1 MSEDDTRQTPR
12 SWVYSFS
19 EPNGPG
25 RELLGGKGAELANLT
40 RLGFPIPPGF
50 TITTKAC
57 RHYLRHGESPAA
69 MWDQVSEA
77 MTALEQQAGR
87 AYGGG
92 PKPLLVS
99 VRSGAAASMPGMM
112 DTVLNVGIN
121 DDVAEHLAS
130 SYGESFAL
138 DVHRRFVEM
147 YAEVVL
153 GVSTDPIEAAKAD
166 ARAAGGVSRIEE
178 LDPPEARELLAHM
191 IALVEDEAL
200 QPVPFDPGEQLRSAI
215 EAVFRS
221 WMSRRAIDYRSHH
234 GIGADL
240 GTAASVMAMVYG
252 NADRDSCSG
261 VLFTRDPATGE
272 RRIFGEY
279 LARSQG
285 EDVVAG
291 IATPQPLEAM
301 AESLPEAYSELVE
314 VAERIEAHY
323 EDPQDIEFTV
333 EGRRPY
339 ILQTRTAKRSARA
352 AVRVAVEMCDEG
364 ILTSDRALLSV
375 PADRVYQILLPR
387 LDEGEAA
394 LARNGGR
401 LLTTG
406 LGASPGGVTGVV
418 ALTADR
424 AVEMAAAGRRVLLVR
439 PETSAEDVHGFIAAA
454 GVLTARGG
462 ATSHAAVVARGL
474 GKPCVVGTEA
484 IQVRPD
490 LGRITCDGR
499 SIEEGQDL
507 SIDGAS
513 GEVFLGALATVEARV
528 DEERHLRRLLAW
540 ADQRRRLGVRANA
553 DTEAEVALAREF
565 GADGVGLCRTEHM
578 FFEPERLDLVRQMI
592 LTANAF
598 ARWPQDELNAWR
610 YRNVLDRLQAIQA
623 GDFEKILTAMG
634 DMPVVIRLL
643 DPPLHEFLPS
653 HDELLEELHALRVRR
668 ATRREIV
675 DREDLL
681 AAVEEMREANPM
693 LGLRGCRLGILHPDI
708 FKMQVRAL
716 ADAVRAVRTA
726 GLSPRPEIMVPLVS
740 DPSEMIAVRRI
751 LEEALDA
758 AAEAGEEPFAP
769 RIGAMIETPRA
780 ALLADRFTESAEFF
794 SFGTNDLTQL
804 AFGFSRD
811 DAEGKFLVR
820 YLQDGVLKS
829 DPFQTIDRRGV
840 GGLILAGLDAVR
852 RTGRDVETGV
862 CGEHGGDPAS
872 VEFFESAGVDYV
884 SCSPYRVPVARLAA
898 AQAAI
903 RTPAN
908 RTSPDG
914 SPQQPAGQS

>member
-1 MSEDDTRQTPR
+1 M
-12 SWVYSFS
+12 
-19 EPNGPG
+19 
-25 RELLGGKGAELANLT
+25 LGGKGAELANLT

-50 TITTKAC
+50 TITTGAC
-57 RHYLRHGESPAA
+57 RHFLRHGEAPAA
-69 MWDQVSEA
+69 MWDQVRAA
-77 MTALEQQAGR
+77 MAALERQAGR
-87 AYGGG
+87 TFGRG
-92 PKPLLVS
+92 PEPLLVS
-99 VRSGAAASMPGMM
+99 VRSGAAVSMPGMM
-112 DTVLNVGIN
+112 DTVLNVGVN
-121 DDVAEHLAS
+121 GDVAEQLAA

-153 GVSTDPIEAAKAD
+153 GVSADPIEVAKAD
-166 ARAAGGVSRIEE
+166 ARAAGGTSRIEE
-178 LDPPEARELLAHM
+178 LDPPEARELLTHM
-191 IALVEDEAL
+191 ITLVEEEAL
-200 QPVPFDPGEQLRSAI
+200 RPVPFDPGEQLRSAI

-221 WMSRRAIDYRSHH
+221 WMSRRAVDYRSHH
-234 GIGADL
+234 GIPEDL
-240 GTAASVMAMVYG
+240 GTAVTVMAMVYG
-252 NADRDSCSG
+252 NANRDSCSG

-291 IATPQPLEAM
+291 IATPKPLEAM
-301 AESLPEAYSELVE
+301 AESMPEAYGELVE
-314 VAERIEAHY
+314 VAGRIEAHY

-333 EGRRPY
+333 EGQRPY

-352 AVRVAVEMCDEG
+352 AVRVAVEMCEEG

-394 LARNGGR
+394 MARSGGR

-406 LGASPGGVTGVV
+406 LGASPGGVTGAV

-424 AVEMAAAGRRVLLVR
+424 AVEMASAGRRVLLVR

-592 LTANAF
+592 LAANAF

-610 YRNVLDRLQAIQA
+610 YRNVLDRLRAIQA
-623 GDFEKILTAMG
+623 GDFEKILAAMG

-653 HDELLEELHALRVRR
+653 HDELLEDLHALRVRR
-668 ATRREIV
+668 APRREIV

-716 ADAVRAVRTA
+716 ADAVGAARAA
-726 GLSPRPEIMVPLVS
+726 GMSPRPEIMVPLVS

-751 LEEALDA
+751 LEEALS
-758 AAEAGEEPFAP
+758 EASEPGEEPFAP

-804 AFGFSRD
+804 TFGFSRD

-820 YLQDGVLKS
+820 YLQDGVLES
-829 DPFQTIDRRGV
+829 DPFQTIDRHGV
-840 GGLILAGLDAVR
+840 GGLILAGLDAAR

-903 RTPAN
+903 RAPDA
-908 RTSPDG
+908 RTSPR
-914 SPQQPAGQS
+914 SSS

>member
-1 MSEDDTRQTPR
+1 MTEDDTRQSPR

-50 TITTKAC
+50 TITTGAC
-57 RHYLRHGESPAA
+57 RYFLRHGEAPAA
-69 MWDQVSEA
+69 MWDQVRTA
-77 MTALEQQAGR
+77 MEVLERQAGR
-87 AYGGG
+87 TFGRG
-92 PKPLLVS
+92 PEPLLVS
-99 VRSGAAASMPGMM
+99 VRSGAAVSMPGMM
-112 DTVLNVGIN
+112 DTVLNVGVN
-121 DDVAEHLAS
+121 GDVAEQLAV

-153 GVSTDPIEAAKAD
+153 GVSAEPIEVAKAD
-166 ARAAGGVSRIEE
+166 ARAAGGTSRIED
-178 LDPPEARELLAHM
+178 LDPPEARELLTHM
-191 IALVEDEAL
+191 TTLVEEEAL
-200 QPVPFDPGEQLRSAI
+200 RPVPFDPGEQLRSAI

-221 WMSRRAIDYRSHH
+221 WMSRRAVDYRSHH
-234 GIGADL
+234 GIRADL
-240 GTAASVMAMVYG
+240 GTAVTVMAMVYG
-252 NADRDSCSG
+252 NANRDSCSG

-301 AESLPEAYSELVE
+301 AESMPEAYSELVE
-314 VAERIEAHY
+314 VAGRIEAHY

-333 EGRRPY
+333 EGQRPY

-352 AVRVAVEMCDEG
+352 AVRVAVEMCQEG

-394 LARNGGR
+394 MARSGGR

-406 LGASPGGVTGVV
+406 LGASPGGVTGAV

-424 AVEMAAAGRRVLLVR
+424 AVEMASKGRRVLLVR

-484 IQVRPD
+484 IHVRPD

-592 LTANAF
+592 LAANAF

-623 GDFEKILTAMG
+623 GDFEKILAAMG

-653 HDELLEELHALRVRR
+653 HDELLEDLHALRVRR
-668 ATRREIV
+668 ASRREIV

-716 ADAVRAVRTA
+716 SDAVRAARAA
-726 GLSPRPEIMVPLVS
+726 GMSPRPEIMVPLVS
-740 DPSEMIAVRRI
+740 DPSEMTTVRRI
-751 LEEALDA
+751 LEEALS
-758 AAEAGEEPFAP
+758 EASEPGDEPFAP

-780 ALLADRFTESAEFF
+780 ALLADRLTESAEFF

-804 AFGFSRD
+804 TFGFSRD

-820 YLQDGVLKS
+820 YLQDGVLES
-829 DPFQTIDRRGV
+829 DPFQTIDRHGV
-840 GGLILAGLDAVR
+840 GGLILAGLDAAG

-903 RTPAN
+903 RAPEA
-908 RTSPDG
+908 RTSPGG
-914 SPQQPAGQS
+914 SS

>member
-1 MSEDDTRQTPR
+1 MPRLQGLMSEDDTRQSPR

-50 TITTKAC
+50 TITTEAC
-57 RHYLRHGESPAA
+57 RHFLRHGEAPAA
-69 MWDQVSEA
+69 MWDQVRAA
-77 MTALEQQAGR
+77 MAALERQAGR
-87 AYGGG
+87 TFGRG
-92 PKPLLVS
+92 PEPLLVS
-99 VRSGAAASMPGMM
+99 VRSGAAVSMPGMM
-112 DTVLNVGIN
+112 DTVLNVGVN
-121 DDVAEHLAS
+121 GDVAEQLAA

-153 GVSTDPIEAAKAD
+153 GVSADPIEVAKAD
-166 ARAAGGVSRIEE
+166 ARAAGGTSRIEE
-178 LDPPEARELLAHM
+178 LDPPEARELLTHM
-191 IALVEDEAL
+191 ITLVEEEAL
-200 QPVPFDPGEQLRSAI
+200 RPVPFDPGEQLRSAI

-221 WMSRRAIDYRSHH
+221 WMSRRAVDYRSHH
-234 GIGADL
+234 GIPEDL
-240 GTAASVMAMVYG
+240 GTAVTVMAMVYG
-252 NADRDSCSG
+252 NANRDSCSG

-301 AESLPEAYSELVE
+301 AESMPEAYGELVE
-314 VAERIEAHY
+314 AAGRIEAHY

-333 EGRRPY
+333 EGQRPY

-352 AVRVAVEMCDEG
+352 AVRVAVEMCEEG
-364 ILTSDRALLSV
+364 ILTSERALLSV

-394 LARNGGR
+394 MARSGGR

-406 LGASPGGVTGVV
+406 LGASPGGVTGAV

-424 AVEMAAAGRRVLLVR
+424 AVEMASAGRRVLLVR

-578 FFEPERLDLVRQMI
+578 FFDGERILAMRQMI
-592 LTANAF
+592 MAENPEERRAAL
-598 ARWPQDELNAWR
+598 ARIAPMQRQDFVELFG
-610 YRNVLDRLQAIQA
+610 IMA
-623 GDFEKILTAMG
+623 GL
-634 DMPVVIRLL
+634 PVTIRLL
-643 DPPLHEFLPS
+643 GPPLHEFLPANV
-653 HDELLEELHALRVRR
+653 DELGDVAARTGVDPQALRRR
-668 ATRREIV
+668 AME
-675 DREDLL
+675 LS
-681 AAVEEMREANPM
+681 EANPM
-693 LGLRGCRLGILHPDI
+693 LGHRGSRLGISYPEIYD
-708 FKMQVRAL
+708 MQVRAIFEAL
-716 ADAVRAVRTA
+716 HETA
-726 GLSPRPEIMVPLVS
+726 GAPVDLEIMLPLVFS
-740 DPSEMIAVRRI
+740 RAEVNLLRARIAHVAEEVAADKGWTPSYTV
-751 LEEALDA
+751 
-758 AAEAGEEPFAP
+758 GT
-769 RIGAMIETPRA
+769 MIELPRA
-780 ALLADRFTESAEFF
+780 ALAAGSIAESADFF
-794 SFGTNDLTQL
+794 SFGTNDLTQTT
-804 AFGFSRD
+804 FGISRD
-811 DAEGKFLVR
+811 DAARFLAG
-820 YLQDGVLKS
+820 YLEAGVFTV
-829 DPFQTIDRRGV
+829 DPFVSIDPEGV
-840 GGLILAGLDAVR
+840 GELIQIATERGRAARPELKLGL
-852 RTGRDVETGV
+852 

-872 VEFFESAGVDYV
+872 VAHCHAWGLDYV
-884 SCSPYRVPVARLAA
+884 SCSPYRVPIARLAA
-898 AQAAI
+898 ARAAVE
-903 RTPAN
+903 A
-908 RTSPDG
+908 SDG
-914 SPQQPAGQS
+914 HSEVAE

>member
-1 MSEDDTRQTPR
+1 M
-12 SWVYSFS
+12 
-19 EPNGPG
+19 
-25 RELLGGKGAELANLT
+25 LGGKGAELANLT

-50 TITTKAC
+50 TITTGAC
-57 RHYLRHGESPAA
+57 RHFLRHGEAPAA
-69 MWDQVSEA
+69 MWDQVRTA
-77 MTALEQQAGR
+77 MAALERQAGR
-87 AYGGG
+87 TFGRG
-92 PKPLLVS
+92 PEPLLVS
-99 VRSGAAASMPGMM
+99 VRSGAAVSMPGMM
-112 DTVLNVGIN
+112 DTVLNVGVN
-121 DDVAEHLAS
+121 GDVAEQLAA

-147 YAEVVL
+147 FAEVVL
-153 GVSTDPIEAAKAD
+153 GVSADPIEVAKAD
-166 ARAAGGVSRIEE
+166 ARAAGGTSRIEE
-178 LDPPEARELLAHM
+178 LDTPEARELLTHM
-191 IALVEDEAL
+191 ITLVEEEAL
-200 QPVPFDPGEQLRSAI
+200 RPVPFDPGEQLRSAI

-221 WMSRRAIDYRSHH
+221 WMSRRAVDYRSHH
-234 GIGADL
+234 GIPEDL
-240 GTAASVMAMVYG
+240 GTAVTVMAMVYG
-252 NADRDSCSG
+252 NANPDSCSG

-301 AESLPEAYSELVE
+301 AESMPEAYGELVE
-314 VAERIEAHY
+314 VAGRIEAHY

-333 EGRRPY
+333 EGQRPY

-352 AVRVAVEMCDEG
+352 AVRVAVEMCEEG

-394 LARNGGR
+394 MARSGGR

-406 LGASPGGVTGVV
+406 LGASPGGVTGAV

-424 AVEMAAAGRRVLLVR
+424 AVEMASAGRRVLLVR

-499 SIEEGQDL
+499 LIEEGQDL

-528 DEERHLRRLLAW
+528 DEERHLRLLLAW

-592 LTANAF
+592 LAANAF

-623 GDFEKILTAMG
+623 GDFEKILAAMG

-653 HDELLEELHALRVRR
+653 HDELLEDLHALRVRR
-668 ATRREIV
+668 APRREIV

-716 ADAVRAVRTA
+716 ADAVRAARAA

-740 DPSEMIAVRRI
+740 DPSEMNTVRRI
-751 LEEALDA
+751 LEEALS
-758 AAEAGEEPFAP
+758 EASEPGEEPFAP

-804 AFGFSRD
+804 TFGFSRD

-820 YLQDGVLKS
+820 YLQDGVLES
-829 DPFQTIDRRGV
+829 DPFQTIDRHGV
-840 GGLILAGLDAVR
+840 GGLVLAGLDAAR

-903 RTPAN
+903 RAPEA

-914 SPQQPAGQS
+914 PS

>member
-1 MSEDDTRQTPR
+1 MSEDDTRQSPR

-50 TITTKAC
+50 TITTEAC
-57 RHYLRHGESPAA
+57 RHFLRHGEAPAA
-69 MWDQVSEA
+69 MWDQARAA
-77 MTALEQQAGR
+77 MAALERQAGR
-87 AYGGG
+87 TFGRG
-92 PKPLLVS
+92 PEPLLVS
-99 VRSGAAASMPGMM
+99 VRSGAAVSMPGMM
-112 DTVLNVGIN
+112 DTVLNVGVN
-121 DDVAEHLAS
+121 GDVAEQLAA

-153 GVSTDPIEAAKAD
+153 GVSADPIEVAKAD
-166 ARAAGGVSRIEE
+166 ARAAGGTSRIEE
-178 LDPPEARELLAHM
+178 LDPPEARELLTHM
-191 IALVEDEAL
+191 ITLVEEEAL
-200 QPVPFDPGEQLRSAI
+200 RPVPFDPGEQLRSAI

-221 WMSRRAIDYRSHH
+221 WMSRRAVDYRSHH
-234 GIGADL
+234 GIPEDL
-240 GTAASVMAMVYG
+240 GTAVTVMAMVYG
-252 NADRDSCSG
+252 NANRDSCSG

-301 AESLPEAYSELVE
+301 AESMPEAYGELVE
-314 VAERIEAHY
+314 AAGRIEAHY

-333 EGRRPY
+333 EGQRPY

-352 AVRVAVEMCDEG
+352 AVRVAVEMCEEG
-364 ILTSDRALLSV
+364 ILTSERALLSV

-394 LARNGGR
+394 MARSGGR

-406 LGASPGGVTGVV
+406 LGASPGGVTGAV

-424 AVEMAAAGRRVLLVR
+424 AVEMASAGRRVLLVR

-454 GVLTARGG
+454 GVLTAKGG

-592 LTANAF
+592 LAANAF

-610 YRNVLDRLQAIQA
+610 YRNVLDRLRAIQA
-623 GDFEKILTAMG
+623 GDFEKILAAMG

-653 HDELLEELHALRVRR
+653 HDELLEDLHALRVRR
-668 ATRREIV
+668 APRREIV

-716 ADAVRAVRTA
+716 ADAVRRGA
-726 GLSPRPEIMVPLVS
+726 G
-740 DPSEMIAVRRI
+740 
-751 LEEALDA
+751 
-758 AAEAGEEPFAP
+758 
-769 RIGAMIETPRA
+769 
-780 ALLADRFTESAEFF
+780 
-794 SFGTNDLTQL
+794 
-804 AFGFSRD
+804 
-811 DAEGKFLVR
+811 
-820 YLQDGVLKS
+820 
-829 DPFQTIDRRGV
+829 
-840 GGLILAGLDAVR
+840 
-852 RTGRDVETGV
+852 GRDVAAAGD
-862 CGEHGGDPAS
+862 HGCRWSPIPAKWS
-872 VEFFESAGVDYV
+872 RSAG
-884 SCSPYRVPVARLAA
+884 SLRRP
-898 AQAAI
+898 
-903 RTPAN
+903 
-908 RTSPDG
+908 
-914 SPQQPAGQS
+914 